1 MSLFPFTRHASPVTR
16 PVPHPLV
23 RLAAQAIAAYLD
35 EHRTIE
41 PPLSLFAEV
50 AEALKPA
57 GVFVCLKWQDRLRGC
72 IGTTEPMQDTLAAEV
87 IRNAIGAATRD
98 PRFPALER
106 YELEEL
112 SITVDV
118 LGPPE
123 AVGGHGDLDH
133 KRYGIILRTG
143 DRHSVLLPDIE
154 GVDSVSEQLA
164 VARHKAGIGPEEP
177 VELLRFEITR
187 YR

>member
-1 MSLFPFTRHASPVTR
+1 MPD
-16 PVPHPLV
+16 PHPLV
-23 RLAAQAIAAYLD
+23 RLAAQAIEAYLD
-35 EHRTIE
+35 GQRIIE
-41 PPLSLFAEV
+41 PPESLFAEM

-57 GVFVCLKWQDRLRGC
+57 GVFVCLKRQERLRGC
-72 IGTTEPMQDTLAAEV
+72 IGTTEPVHETLAVEV

-98 PRFPALER
+98 PRFPALEP

-112 SITVDV
+112 SITIDV
-118 LGPPE
+118 LGLME
-123 AVGGHGDLDH
+123 TVGGPGDLDH
-133 KRYGIILRTG
+133 KRYGIILSAG
-143 DRHSVLLPDIE
+143 DRRSVLLPDIE

-164 VARHKAGIGPEEP
+164 VARQKAGVGPDDP